1 MQRSLCLIMTVV
13 VLGGY
18 GGWSLNADE
27 VPTAAEA
34 VGHEIVAET
43 PEAVEPIEITIESA
57 VAIALRNNLGL
68 RSDLIELEIAR
79 RNLDSRY
86 NVFIPEVSA
95 GATLARPHVAP
106 ENPLADLADLGPP
119 FDQADFDDPARW
131 QLRPELQAQLTF
143 TTSMLHRI
151 RGTQVAYRAGLLEIE
166 DARKQLERDVRQSF
180 YELLLLQENLTITDR
195 RIANAQEQYEDA
207 EANYDAGLID
217 EFSLLQAQ
225 VALENLRPQR
235 RRQQLALETGLLAF
249 VQSLGL
255 ARGTEIR
262 LSGSISAADD
272 ELPPEEYV
280 LGFVGGNPG
289 LRQAEQSLRLLENQL
304 ELERSARH
312 PTLTLSYAEN
322 PELAGD
328 PLSADPLDLD
338 NWSRGGQFALSLRVP
353 LDPHFPRS
361 EARTR
366 IDNRRS
372 ERAQAELEIQEAREQ
387 VELRITQLL
396 RSLGAS
402 IEQLETL
409 ALNFELADRAYEL
422 ALESYDAGLREFSDV
437 RDAEVE
443 LEEARVAV
451 LEEQYEYLSNL
462 LELEYQLDI
471 SLDEIRER
479 YDEDDEDENDK

>member
-1 MQRSLCLIMTVV
+1 MQRSLCLIMMVAV
-13 VLGGY
+13 FGGY
-18 GGWSLNADE
+18 GVAALHADE
-27 VPTAAEA
+27 APTAGA
-34 VGHEIVAET
+34 VGQEIVAET
-43 PEAVEPIEITIESA
+43 PDAAAPVEITIESA

-68 RSDLIELEIAR
+68 RSELIELEIAR
-79 RNLDSRY
+79 RNLAGRY
-86 NVFIPEVSA
+86 NVFIPELSA

-106 ENPLADLADLGPP
+106 EIDELTEAQAQTFGVELEDPP
-119 FDQADFDDPARW
+119 RW
-131 QLRPELQAQLTF
+131 ALRPELQAQLTF

-195 RIANAQEQYEDA
+195 RIANAAEQYEDA
-207 EANYDAGLID
+207 EANYEAGLID

-235 RRQQLALETGLLAF
+235 RRQQLALDTGLLAF

-255 ARGTEIR
+255 ARGTEVR
-262 LSGSISAADD
+262 LVGSISAADD

-328 PLSADPLDLD
+328 PLSADPFEID

-409 ALNFELADRAYEL
+409 ALNFELAERAYEL
-422 ALESYDAGLREFSDV
+422 ALESYEAGLREFSDV

-479 YDEDDEDENDK
+479 YDENDD

>member
-1 MQRSLCLIMTVV
+1 MQRSLCLIMMVAV
-13 VLGGY
+13 FGGY
-18 GGWSLNADE
+18 GVAALHADE
-27 VPTAAEA
+27 APTAGA
-34 VGHEIVAET
+34 VGQEIVAET
-43 PEAVEPIEITIESA
+43 PDAAAPVEITIESA

-68 RSDLIELEIAR
+68 RSELIELEIAR
-79 RNLDSRY
+79 RNLAGRY
-86 NVFIPEVSA
+86 NVFIPELSA

-106 ENPLADLADLGPP
+106 EIDELTEAQAQTFGVELEDPP
-119 FDQADFDDPARW
+119 RW
-131 QLRPELQAQLTF
+131 ALRPELQAQLTF

-195 RIANAQEQYEDA
+195 RIANAAEQYEDA
-207 EANYDAGLID
+207 EANYEAGLID

-235 RRQQLALETGLLAF
+235 RRQQLALDTGLLAF

-255 ARGTEIR
+255 ARGTELR
-262 LSGSISAADD
+262 LVGSISAADD

-328 PLSADPLDLD
+328 PLSADPFDLD

-479 YDEDDEDENDK
+479 YDENDD

>member
-1 MQRSLCLIMTVV
+1 MQRSLCLIMMVAV
-13 VLGGY
+13 FGGY
-18 GGWSLNADE
+18 GVAALHADE
-27 VPTAAEA
+27 APTAAEA
-34 VGHEIVAET
+34 VGQEIVAET
-43 PEAVEPIEITIESA
+43 PDAAAPVEITIESA

-68 RSDLIELEIAR
+68 RSELIELEIAR
-79 RNLDSRY
+79 RNLAGRY
-86 NVFIPEVSA
+86 SVFIPELSA

-106 ENPLADLADLGPP
+106 ENPFADLAEGLSLPG
-119 FDQADFDDPARW
+119 ADELEDPARW
-131 QLRPELQAQLTF
+131 ALRPELQAQLTF

-195 RIANAQEQYEDA
+195 RIANAAEQYEDA
-207 EANYDAGLID
+207 EANYEAGLID

-235 RRQQLALETGLLAF
+235 RRQQLALDTGLLAF

-255 ARGTEIR
+255 ARGTEVR
-262 LSGSISAADD
+262 LVGSISAAEG

-289 LRQAEQSLRLLENQL
+289 LRRADQTLRLLENQL
-304 ELERSARH
+304 ALERSARH
-312 PTLTLSYAEN
+312 PTLTVSYAEN

-328 PLSADPLDLD
+328 PLSADPLEID

-372 ERAQAELEIQEAREQ
+372 ERARAELEIQEAREQ

-409 ALNFELADRAYEL
+409 ALNFELAERAYEL
-422 ALESYDAGLREFSDV
+422 ALESYEAGLREFSDV

-462 LELEYQLDI
+462 LELEYQLGI

-479 YDEDDEDENDK
+479 YDENDD